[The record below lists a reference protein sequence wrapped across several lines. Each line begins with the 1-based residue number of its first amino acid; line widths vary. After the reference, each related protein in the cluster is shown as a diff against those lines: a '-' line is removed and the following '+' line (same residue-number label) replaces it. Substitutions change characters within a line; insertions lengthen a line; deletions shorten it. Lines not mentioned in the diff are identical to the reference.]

1 MPWHFF
7 KAMQCCLEKGPN
19 VVVLLGMGE
28 REGVNGSF
36 HRQENYCGWAI
47 SIWKNLT

>member
-19 VVVLLGMGE
+19 VVVLLGMAE
-28 REGVNGSF
+28 RERERGRERFIPPSRKTIVAG
-36 HRQENYCGWAI
+36 Q
-47 SIWKNLT
+47 